1 LMEEE
6 MKRRQQ
12 GAFDSHAQPGLVV
25 CRAHLCFVLIKTI
38 MSTSSCNKYI
48 LYLNGL

>member
-1 LMEEE
+1 

-25 CRAHLCFVLIKTI
+25 GIARTCGRLTSCAQPGLKADVL
-38 MSTSSCNKYI
+38 SPRND
-48 LYLNGL
+48 